1 MSVEPIKRKDYAS
14 SLSKDKLSEIYI
26 SMKTQ
31 RILEDRLLKMYKGG
45 QLSGAVYPGIGQEA
59 SMAGIGAGMG
69 PKDIFGGT
77 HRDLGVQMMRG
88 VSLKEIALNFYGKK
102 EGPSKGR
109 DGNSHFGIVDKGT
122 LMVASPLPD
131 SGPVAVGW
139 ALASKQDQSG
149 IVAVANCG
157 EGATA
162 TGAWH
167 EAINMAAVLNLPIVF
182 TVQNNQYAY
191 STPNEVEFASTN
203 VSDRASGY
211 GIPSYIIDGNDIYS
225 VMDAVHEACENARN
239 GGGPTLLELV
249 TFRHHGHAGHDPAD
263 YVNDEVRSYW
273 MKRDPLLRFEE
284 SLVEEGFFQK
294 EDFISLQEEIE
305 ILVKETLDWAK
316 DESDPEPSE
325 EEGDIFLLRTSPVM
339 STNEE
344 KLETMNFIES
354 ITNAMDEAMFDN
366 EDIFIMGEDIGGFGG
381 AFKATQGLYEKY
393 GGDRVIDTPI
403 SEAGFVGAAVGSAL
417 AGKIPI
423 VELQFFD
430 FVYPALDQLTTE
442 AAKYNWKSGKSVPM
456 VVRGPTGA
464 GTRSGPFHSIS
475 PESLLA
481 HHPGLKVVAPS
492 NPYDAKGLLIAS
504 IYDPNPVM
512 FLEHKKLYRKPELK
526 MDVPKGLYEIELGSA
541 KVLREGS
548 DITVVSWSGMI
559 HVVQKAAEVLNKEG
573 VSVEI
578 IDLRSIVPLDT
589 ETILSSVEKT
599 SNLCIVQEDV
609 PFSSIA
615 SEISSLVAERG
626 FWNLDN
632 PIKKVTPPNTH
643 IPFAP
648 ILEDAF
654 IPSVDKVVKVIREL
668 GN

>member
-14 SLSKDKLSEIYI
+14 SLSKEKLSEIYI

-162 TGAWH
+162 TGGWH
-167 EAINMAAVLNLPIVF
+167 EAINMAAVLKLPIVF

-211 GIPSYIIDGNDIYS
+211 GVPSYIIDGNDIYS

-249 TFRHHGHAGHDPAD
+249 TFRHHGHAGHDPAE
-263 YVNDEVRSYW
+263 YVNDEVRNYW

-316 DESDPEPSE
+316 DEPDPDPSE
-325 EEGDIFLLRTSPVM
+325 EEEDIFLLRTSPVM

-366 EDIFIMGEDIGGFGG
+366 ENIFIMGEDIGGFGG

-559 HVVQKAAEVLNKEG
+559 HVVQEAAEVLNKEG

-654 IPSVDKVVKVIREL
+654 IPSVDKVVKAIREL

>member
-1 MSVEPIKRKDYAS
+1 MSAEPIKRKDYAS

-263 YVNDEVRSYW
+263 YVNDEVRNYW

-284 SLVEEGFFQK
+284 SLVEEGFFEK

-316 DESDPEPSE
+316 DEPDPEPSE

-559 HVVQKAAEVLNKEG
+559 HVVQEAAEVLNQEG

-654 IPSVDKVVKVIREL
+654 IPSVDKVVKAIREL

>member
-14 SLSKDKLSEIYI
+14 SLSKEKLSEIYI

-162 TGAWH
+162 TGGWH
-167 EAINMAAVLNLPIVF
+167 EAINMAAVLKLPIVF

-211 GIPSYIIDGNDIYS
+211 GVPSYIIDGNDIYS
-225 VMDAVHEACENARN
+225 VMDAVHESCENARN

-249 TFRHHGHAGHDPAD
+249 TFRHHGHAGHDPAE
-263 YVNDEVRSYW
+263 YVNDEVRNYW

-316 DESDPEPSE
+316 DEPDPEPSE
-325 EEGDIFLLRTSPVM
+325 EEEDIFLLRTSPVM

-366 EDIFIMGEDIGGFGG
+366 ENIFIMGEDIGGFGG

-512 FLEHKKLYRKPELK
+512 FLEHKKLYRKPQLK
-526 MDVPKGLYEIELGSA
+526 MDIPKGLYEIELGSA

-559 HVVQKAAEVLNKEG
+559 HVVQEAAEVLNKEG

-654 IPSVDKVVKVIREL
+654 IPSVDKVVKAIREL

>member
-14 SLSKDKLSEIYI
+14 SLSKEKLSEIYI

-162 TGAWH
+162 TGGWH
-167 EAINMAAVLNLPIVF
+167 EAINMAAVLKLPIVF

-211 GIPSYIIDGNDIYS
+211 GVPSYIIDGNDIYS

-249 TFRHHGHAGHDPAD
+249 TFRHHGHAGHDPAE
-263 YVNDEVRSYW
+263 YVNDEVRNYW

-316 DESDPEPSE
+316 DEPDPDPSE
-325 EEGDIFLLRTSPVM
+325 EEEDIFLLRTSPVM

-366 EDIFIMGEDIGGFGG
+366 ENIFIMGEDIGGFGG

-512 FLEHKKLYRKPELK
+512 FLEHKKLYRKPQLK
-526 MDVPKGLYEIELGSA
+526 MDIPKGLYEIELGSA

-559 HVVQKAAEVLNKEG
+559 HVVQEAAEVLNKEG

-626 FWNLDN
+626 F
-632 PIKKVTPPNTH
+632 
-643 IPFAP
+643 
-648 ILEDAF
+648 
-654 IPSVDKVVKVIREL
+654 
-668 GN
+668 